1 MSVASACPHCQKQLP
16 DGYIGR
22 ACPHCG
28 GVIAG
33 KRKRSLSGF
42 SFQAMQ
48 PGLTAS
54 SRPPHASRSSLPPRE
69 ASEDRWDLPDVGS
82 EPPPERGEVPP
93 ASPTGFPA
101 VPVPM
106 TARGVRST
114 MSLGMQAP
122 SDAEAP
128 ARSPGADPLRS
139 TAVLDPFAWNL
150 DHAAQEAPPQRSSVL
165 DIRTLKQT
173 SLGVG
178 AFSSPQ
184 PPDPT
189 IRSASAAATIRTTAF
204 GVAPV
209 PAVQA
214 APSPFAVPD
223 DLPEAD
229 AFPLIRSTQPSG
241 TPVTTRPPP
250 PLDPMIA
257 MHEAIDIPS
266 VPSPAP
272 APTFELDEHSAD
284 IEEADARPS
293 ILPGYTPLRAPP
305 SLAPGPVAQLG
316 WGWSIGG
323 VALVL
328 SAAIALRSAPLAV
341 ALRAAAGAAS
351 LLMLARFGGLPMRA
365 LLLLLVALPA
375 LALETLSV
383 PSLSRVGAAVLT
395 SALTLLPAGAWIS
408 GDRPL
413 VRRALL
419 LAGVVLT
426 VAAMLMPGG
435 VVRPWSFGALPALVL
450 ALVAMATPARLV
462 SAALTAALMAW
473 GAACAAS
480 AGGPM
485 LPSVATGLAT
495 AALVLLC
502 GRALAAVVES
512 E

>member
-1 MSVASACPHCQKQLP
+1 
-16 DGYIGR
+16 
-22 ACPHCG
+22 
-28 GVIAG
+28 VIAG

-48 PGLTAS
+48 PGLTGS
-54 SRPPHASRSSLPPRE
+54 SRPPHAARSSVPPRE
-69 ASEDRWDLPDVGS
+69 ATEDRWDLPDQGS
-82 EPPPERGEVPP
+82 EPPPDRGAVPP
-93 ASPTGFPA
+93 AAPTGFPA
-101 VPVPM
+101 VPAPM
-106 TARGVRST
+106 TARGIRST
-114 MSLGMQAP
+114 MALGIQSP
-122 SDAEAP
+122 RDAAAP
-128 ARSPGADPLRS
+128 AAGPVAAPVRAPGADPLRS
-139 TAVLDPFAWNL
+139 TALLDPFAWNL
-150 DHAAQEAPPQRSSVL
+150 DHAAPPEALPQRSSVL

-178 AFSSPQ
+178 ARPSPLPQ
-184 PPDPT
+184 TPELPARP
-189 IRSASAAATIRTTAF
+189 ASAAATIRTTAL

-209 PAVQA
+209 PAVQP

-250 PLDPMIA
+250 SFDPMA
-257 MHEAIDIPS
+257 TMQDGIDIPS
-266 VPSPAP
+266 APAPAPAP

-284 IEEADARPS
+284 LDEQEPRPS
-293 ILPGYTPLRAPP
+293 LLPAYTPLRAPP
-305 SLAPGPVAQLG
+305 SRAPGPVTPVG
-316 WGWSIGG
+316 WGWSLGG
-323 VALVL
+323 AALVL
-328 SAAIALRSAPLAV
+328 SAVIALRSAPLAV

-351 LLMLARFGGLPMRA
+351 LLMLARFGGLAMRA

-375 LALETLSV
+375 LALEALSV
-383 PSLSRVGAAVLT
+383 PSLSRAGAAVLT
-395 SALTLLPAGAWIS
+395 SALALLPAGAWIS

-426 VAAMLMPGG
+426 VVAMLMPGG
-435 VVRPWSFGALPALVL
+435 VARPWSFGALSALVL
-450 ALVAMATPARLV
+450 ALVAMATPARQV

-480 AGGPM
+480 AGGPT
-485 LPSVATGLAT
+485 LLTVSTGLAT

-512 E
+512 D

>member
-1 MSVASACPHCQKQLP
+1 M
-16 DGYIGR
+16 
-22 ACPHCG
+22 
-28 GVIAG
+28 IAG

-48 PGLTAS
+48 PGLTVS
-54 SRPPHASRSSLPPRE
+54 SRPPHPSRSSVPPRE
-69 ASEDRWDLPDVGS
+69 AAEDRWDLPDQDSG
-82 EPPPERGEVPP
+82 PAPERGAVPP
-93 ASPTGFPA
+93 AAPTGFPA
-101 VPVPM
+101 VPTPM

-114 MSLGMQAP
+114 MSLGIQAP
-122 SDAEAP
+122 RDAAGPAP
-128 ARSPGADPLRS
+128 VAAPVRPPGADPLRS
-139 TAVLDPFAWNL
+139 TALLDPFAWNL
-150 DHAAQEAPPQRSSVL
+150 DHAAPPEAPPQRSSVL

-178 AFSSPQ
+178 ARPSPLPQ
-184 PPDPT
+184 SPELHARP
-189 IRSASAAATIRTTAF
+189 ASAAASIRTTAL

-209 PAVQA
+209 PAVQP

-250 PLDPMIA
+250 PLDPMA
-257 MHEAIDIPS
+257 SMHDGIDIPS
-266 VPSPAP
+266 APAP
-272 APTFELDEHSAD
+272 APTFELDEHSAE
-284 IEEADARPS
+284 IEVGDARPS
-293 ILPGYTPLRAPP
+293 ILPAYTPLREPP
-305 SLAPGPVAQLG
+305 SRPPGPVTPVG
-316 WGWSIGG
+316 WGWSVGG
-323 VALVL
+323 AALVL
-328 SAAIALRSAPLAV
+328 SAVIALRSAPLSV

-351 LLMLARFGGLPMRA
+351 LLMLARFGGLAMRA

-383 PSLSRVGAAVLT
+383 PSLSRAGAAVLT
-395 SALTLLPAGAWIS
+395 SALALLPAGAWIS

-419 LAGVVLT
+419 LAGVVVT

-435 VVRPWSFGALPALVL
+435 VARPWSYGALPALVL
-450 ALVAMATPARLV
+450 ALVAMATPARQV
-462 SAALTAALMAW
+462 SAALSAAMMAW
-473 GAACAAS
+473 AAACAAS
-480 AGGPM
+480 AGGPT
-485 LPSVATGLAT
+485 LPAVSTGLAT

-512 E
+512 D